1 MFKVATAGGFLIRYD
16 DTGQYD
22 VHPDSRLA
30 TLFPSFME
38 ADNHARKAV
47 ELLFG
52 RMNQY
57 WDILISTS
65 TIPISAFIYADEIES
80 AKTRKEVP

>member
-1 MFKVATAGGFLIRYD
+1 MFKVATSGGFLIHH
-16 DTGQYD
+16 GAGSYD

-30 TLFPSFME
+30 SLFPSFKE
-38 ADNHARKAV
+38 ADDHARKGV
-47 ELLFG
+47 ELMFG

-65 TIPISAFIYADEIES
+65 TIPISAFIYADEVEAANS
-80 AKTRKEVP
+80 H